1 MSVYQRPPNYYF
13 LPKAQQEEIDRKIY
27 EQKVADGVLDV
38 SGMFSYNP
46 ETRRENVLAYDPDE
60 KPKSGSTPVGGVSA
74 NISQMVKNQE
84 ELERAEREEIYFN
97 EQRTGMGSSGTLAP
111 QGFTV
116 SPTDLIDDSLNRTS
130 FFDEANRAEGDT
142 RLWDEIKEDFISGET
157 EGPSAYNPYIGEQEK
172 YKDSIYD
179 FIYGEDY
186 SSLSSAEQRL
196 GLTDGTFTYGRPT
209 NFQNAKDQADSYY
222 IQSLERSLE
231 KATTDEEKES
241 IQKLIDKGAP
251 DFDTLEDI
259 QNYDDLWSY
268 RRGLQKDGK
277 LEQAG
282 FDLKLE
288 EYNALSMQEAIMG
301 DYMIANERPKIGDA
315 AHAYFQ
321 EDPDALSYMD
331 FKPFESGHVFLN
343 TGTAYNRIPS
353 SNLIKEDGTI
363 GQVGGYSYILPEI
376 EGMST
381 FEKNTGIAFDIISAI
396 YPPAAPILQF
406 SKTFMQTEGD
416 LEESLKVGGTAYV
429 KGKVNDIT
437 KDKIL
442 DAYEAADIPV
452 RDLDPY
458 TQSKIVD
465 VTNDI
470 LAGKSGTDSA
480 IDAGKSLLWREIKDE
495 AGISFEDFESKF
507 DFNLPDFGLSGLDID
522 LPDIDLPDVDLDL
535 PDIDLPD
542 VDLPDIDLPDV
553 DLDLPDVDLDLP
565 DVDLDL
571 PDIDLNVP
579 DVDLSGNL
587 PDFDLDLPDV
597 NIDTPNIET
606 PDIDLPSIDLPS
618 LNLALRQAEK
628 EEEEETEVEQLF
640 NKELFKYD
648 TQVKYT
654 QGLLSPKLNLRKF
667 G

>member
-97 EQRTGMGSSGTLAP
+97 EQRTGMGSSGSLGP

-116 SPTDLIDDSLNRTS
+116 SPTNLIDDSLKHTS

-142 RLWDEIKEDFISGET
+142 RSWDEIKEDFISGET
-157 EGPSAYNPYIGEQEK
+157 EGPSDYNPYIGEQEK

-196 GLTDGTFTYGRPT
+196 GRTDGTFTYGRPT
-209 NFQNAKDQADSYY
+209 DFQSAKDQADSYY

-231 KATTDEEKES
+231 NATTDEEKES
-241 IQKLIDKGAP
+241 IQNLIDKGAP
-251 DFDTLEDI
+251 DFDTLGDI

-288 EYNALSMQEAIMG
+288 EYNALSMQEAVMG
-301 DYMIANERPKIGDA
+301 DYMIANERSKIGDA
-315 AHAYFQ
+315 AHAYFK
-321 EDPDALSYMD
+321 EDSDLGIS
-331 FKPFESGHVFLN
+331 FESFKEGDVYLN
-343 TGTAYNRIPS
+343 TGTAYNRIPA
-353 SNLIKEDGTI
+353 SNLTKENGTV
-363 GQVGGYSYILPEI
+363 GQVGGYSYILPEVEEMPDI
-376 EGMST
+376 A
-381 FEKNTGIAFDIISAI
+381 KNMGYAFDIISAI
-396 YPPAAPILQF
+396 YPPAAPILKF
-406 SKTFMQTEGD
+406 SKGFIQAGGD
-416 LEESLKVGGTAYV
+416 LEKGLKEGAKAGATAYV
-429 KGKVNDIT
+429 EGKVNDVA

-465 VTNDI
+465 VTKDI

-495 AGISFEDFESKF
+495 ASISFEDFESKF

-522 LPDIDLPDVDLDL
+522 LDFPDIDLPDINLDLPSVDLDL
-535 PDIDLPD
+535 PDI
-542 VDLPDIDLPDV
+542 

-565 DVDLDL
+565 SVDLDL
-571 PDIDLNVP
+571 PDVDLNVP
-579 DVDLSGNL
+579 DLDLSGNL

-606 PDIDLPSIDLPS
+606 PSIDLPS
-618 LNLALRQAEK
+618 LNLALKQAQK

-640 NKELFKYD
+640 SDELFKYD

-654 QGLLSPKLNLRKF
+654 QGLLSPTLNLRKF

>member
-1 MSVYQRPPNYYF
+1 MSLFF
-13 LPKAQQEEIDRKIY
+13 LTPEEQAAKEAEEARKAAELQALQQAA
-27 EQKVADGVLDV
+27 QG
-38 SGMFSYNP
+38 GMLYTP
-46 ETRRENVLAYDPDE
+46 EAMRESVLAYAPDE

-97 EQRTGMGSSGTLAP
+97 EQRTGMGS
-111 QGFTV
+111 QGSLDAQAFTV

-157 EGPSAYNPYIGEQEK
+157 EGPSDYNPYIGEQADF
-172 YKDSIYD
+172 KDLIYD

-196 GLTDGTFTYGRPT
+196 GRTDGTFTYGRPT
-209 NFQNAKDQADSYY
+209 SFQKAKDQADSYY

-231 KATTDEEKES
+231 NAATDEEKES

-268 RRGLQKDGK
+268 QFGLKRDGK

-301 DYMIANERPKIGDA
+301 DYMIANQRSDLGDFG
-315 AHAYFQ
+315 HAYFK
-321 EDPDALSYMD
+321 EDPELGIS
-331 FKPFESGHVFLN
+331 FEPFEEGDVYFN

-353 SNLIKEDGTI
+353 RSLIEEDGTV
-363 GQVGGYSYILPEI
+363 GQVGGYSYIMPKVE
-376 EGMST
+376 EVST
-381 FEKNTGIAFDIISAI
+381 LEKNTGIAFDIISVI

-406 SKTFMQTEGD
+406 GKTFMQTEGD
-416 LEESLKVGGTAYV
+416 LEESLKAGATAYV
-429 KGKVNDIT
+429 KGELNDVA

-442 DAYEAADIPV
+442 DAYEAVDIPV
-452 RDLDPY
+452 RDLDLY

-470 LAGKSGTDSA
+470 LAGKSGTEA
-480 IDAGKSLLWREIKDE
+480 GKDAAKSLLWREIKDE

-522 LPDIDLPDVDLDL
+522 LDFPDFPELKLGGIDLDLEGVDLDL
-535 PDIDLPD
+535 SGI
-542 VDLPDIDLPDV
+542 
-553 DLDLPDVDLDLP
+553 DLDLSG
-565 DVDLDL
+565 
-571 PDIDLNVP
+571 IDLNAP
-579 DVDLSGNL
+579 NLNLDLSGVDLNA
-587 PDFDLDLPDV
+587 PDLNLDLSGVDLNTPEI

-606 PDIDLPSIDLPS
+606 PSIDLPS
-618 LNLALRQAEK
+618 FNLALRQAQK

-640 NKELFKYD
+640 NEELFKYD

-654 QGLLSPKLNLRKF
+654 QGLLSPTLNLRKF